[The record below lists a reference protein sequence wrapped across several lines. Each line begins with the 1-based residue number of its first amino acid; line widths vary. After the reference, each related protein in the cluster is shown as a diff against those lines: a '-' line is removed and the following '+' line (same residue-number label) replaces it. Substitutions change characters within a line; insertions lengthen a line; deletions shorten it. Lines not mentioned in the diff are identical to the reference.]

1 MGKARY
7 HLTKIIW
14 LWLHRRGYQP
24 TERGTTELD
33 TRVSHLE
40 YFLGTAIMNARVLTL
55 LYLRIEAANDKL
67 ANQYS
72 HITTCLITE
81 HVTKVKEEIKDQ
93 TMIKARE
100 QTENLAKLLR
110 AEIAKGSSAEGI
122 PRLSK
127 ELEIMSKSVSS
138 MEVKLKSE
146 LQQLNDERKNAL
158 SADIGNVFRKC
169 AALIEE
175 ANQANLVTSDNHAAL
190 VKTVDDLRK
199 SSARISELED
209 VKDSVRRLNQYMNS
223 LATIDK
229 VDRMERTI
237 NERQGDDG
245 RRMRALAEEADS
257 LRQKIKTIET
267 QTTEYNRRSSE
278 LDIVYERIKSH
289 IESLRKESDKAPPP
303 PAAQSVSSGVSA
315 SDLAEIR
322 AQISQLSNKV
332 HKTTSTSTSD
342 KELKDLRV
350 QISKLSTQ
358 ITHTEQNSAP
368 SSDLQDVRA
377 QISKLSSQVTHIPKV
392 ASSSVTARDLDD
404 MRTQISRLSTQLAQ
418 SGQISN
424 QRSHPIDS
432 TASDPEIRKTLSYLE
447 ARMIVLEQ
455 SYKMK
460 MDDLE
465 LEIFSLGRKRRASD
479 DQMSNSK
486 RLRTD
491 DPEAMVI
498 ELKQTADEQS
508 AKLNEVLTF
517 LEPLRATVLG
527 DQFVTRLQNSLNQV
541 INVAR

>member
-1 MGKARY
+1 
-7 HLTKIIW
+7 
-14 LWLHRRGYQP
+14 
-24 TERGTTELD
+24 
-33 TRVSHLE
+33 
-40 YFLGTAIMNARVLTL
+40 MNERVLTL

-67 ANQYS
+67 ADQYS

-110 AEIAKGSSAEGI
+110 AEIAKGNSAEDI
-122 PRLSK
+122 PRLTK

-138 MEVKLKSE
+138 MEVKLRSE

-190 VKTVDDLRK
+190 VKIVDDLRK
-199 SSARISELED
+199 SSARISELDD
-209 VKDSVRRLNQYMNS
+209 VKDSVRRLNQYVNS

-237 NERQGDDG
+237 NEKQGDDG

-257 LRQKIKTIET
+257 LRQKMKTIET

-289 IESLRKESDKAPPP
+289 IESLRKEADKAPSPA
-303 PAAQSVSSGVSA
+303 AAQSVSSGVSE

-322 AQISQLSNKV
+322 VQISQLSSKV
-332 HKTTSTSTSD
+332 HKTTSTSTSTSD

-358 ITHTEQNSAP
+358 LTHTEQNSAL

-377 QISKLSSQVTHIPKV
+377 QISKLSAQVTHIPKV

-479 DQMSNSK
+479 DQKSNPK

-498 ELKQTADEQS
+498 QLKQTADEQS
-508 AKLNEVLTF
+508 AKLNEVLAF